1 MCEKVKSYFS
11 TELEI
16 YFKSKDCASFS
27 LSYKLLD
34 SCWVYKFTSAI
45 DPISDNSKLTQIK
58 EQKEVIGG
66 GLSLKTINYYSCSVT
81 CKFPKPQLIGDQG
94 IHLIIVALVLNGQT
108 G

>member
-16 YFKSKDCASFS
+16 CFKCKDCTFS
-27 LSYKLLD
+27 LSNKLLD

-58 EQKEVIGG
+58 EQQEIGG

-94 IHLIIVALVLNGQT
+94 IH
-108 G
+108 

>member
-16 YFKSKDCASFS
+16 CFKCKGYPSFS
-27 LSYKLLD
+27 LSNKLLD
-34 SCWVYKFTSAI
+34 SCLVYKFTPAI

-58 EQKEVIGG
+58 EQKEVGG
-66 GLSLKTINYYSCSVT
+66 DLSLKTINYYSCSVT

-94 IHLIIVALVLNGQT
+94 IH
-108 G
+108 

>member
-27 LSYKLLD
+27 LSNKLLD

-58 EQKEVIGG
+58 EQKEIGG